1 MASHHANEQYQK
13 IIVRWSQLRANN
25 AIGGDDAKW
34 DADSL
39 GLPVRVYAVIQFES
53 SLGSG
58 PEGLLMYS
66 VEGHYSRGKTD
77 SPPRGPRPGPSLVP
91 ERAAA
96 MVALRRGRS
105 PPFSTFLPPVICQRI
120 QTIGPLP
127 MCRHA
132 PAPSSGLREGQHITV
147 AHRRTIQKIGI
158 INLKR

>member
-1 MASHHANEQYQK
+1 
-13 IIVRWSQLRANN
+13 VRWSQLRANN

-66 VEGHYSRGKTD
+66 VESRYSRGKTD

-96 MVALRRGRS
+96 MVALRREDR
-105 PPFSTFLPPVICQRI
+105 PPFLPSCHQSFAKGFKLSDRCQCAGARRL
-120 QTIGPLP
+120 LP
-127 MCRHA
+127 QAFEKVRK
-132 PAPSSGLREGQHITV
+132 LRSHTE
-147 AHRRTIQKIGI
+147 A
-158 INLKR
+158 LSKRLGS